1 MIRKCVFVTKNGLG
15 GLYTVTCTLRFHR
28 CTKLTLV
35 QQKKKGTEVGV
46 CVCGCVRGRKRE
58 RNKLGG

>member
-35 QQKKKGTEVGV
+35 QQKKKGTEVG
-46 CVCGCVRGRKRE
+46 GCVWMCQRE
-58 RNKLGG
+58 KEREK